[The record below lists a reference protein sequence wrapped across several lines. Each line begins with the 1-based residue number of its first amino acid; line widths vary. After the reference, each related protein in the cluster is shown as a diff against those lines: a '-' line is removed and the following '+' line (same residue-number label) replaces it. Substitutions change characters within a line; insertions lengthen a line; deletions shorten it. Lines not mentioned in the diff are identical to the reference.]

1 MTHIMGPTMRQNE
14 EDGPIVWEIPIRT
27 VSEAN
32 TKEHWTKSSKRHQMQ
47 QFFIRRQFLVDE
59 RKVMV
64 PCTIRL
70 VRLGGRF
77 LDKDDNLPMAFKW
90 IRDEISECIFPEQ
103 RVQYVDG
110 NGKLRSLKGRLD
122 DSPLI
127 KWEYDQ
133 EKANRMGIRIEI
145 YNPLCKEGEN

>member
-1 MTHIMGPTMRQNE
+1 M
-14 EDGPIVWEIPIRT
+14 RT

-47 QFFIRRQFLVDE
+47 QWFIRRQFLVEE

-64 PCTIRL
+64 PCTVKL

-77 LDKDDNLPMAFKW
+77 LDKDDNLPMSFKW
-90 IRDEISECIFPEQ
+90 IRDEIAECIFPEQ
-103 RVQYVDG
+103 RVQYVDKH
-110 NGKLRSLKGRLD
+110 GKLRSLKGRLD

-133 EKANRMGIRIEI
+133 EKSKRIGIRIEI
-145 YNPLCKEGEN
+145 YNPEYKARNE

>member
-1 MTHIMGPTMRQNE
+1 MQQNE
-14 EDGPIVWEIPIRT
+14 KDEPIVWEIAIRT

-47 QFFIRRQFLVDE
+47 QWFIRRQFLVDE
-59 RKVMV
+59 RKVML

-70 VRLGGRF
+70 IRLATRF
-77 LDKDDNLPMAFKW
+77 LDREDNLPMAFKW
-90 IRDEISECIFPEQ
+90 IRDEISECIFPEK
-103 RVQYVDG
+103 RIQYVDG
-110 NGKLRSLKGRLD
+110 EGKLRSLKGRAD

-133 EKANRMGIRIEI
+133 EKSKRVGIRIEI
-145 YNPLCKEGEN
+145 YSPICKDVDINE